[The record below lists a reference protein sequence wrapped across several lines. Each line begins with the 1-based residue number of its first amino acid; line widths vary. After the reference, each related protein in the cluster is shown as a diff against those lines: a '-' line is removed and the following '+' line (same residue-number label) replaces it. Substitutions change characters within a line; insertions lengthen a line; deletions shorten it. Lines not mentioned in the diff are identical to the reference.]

1 MVNRNLLRQFDL
13 PVRNLFLGDEDL
25 KLDSTKF
32 FCPGSILA
40 AKADPAHPLAY
51 GRPSAL
57 SVYFARSQA
66 FEIVADAQEPPV
78 DPQSIQVVVR
88 YADKEVLQSGFL
100 QGEDVIAGK
109 AAVLDVPYDKGHV
122 ILLGCRVQ
130 NRAQPHGTFR
140 ILFNA
145 IQASTVR

>member
-1 MVNRNLLRQFDL
+1 
-13 PVRNLFLGDEDL
+13 VRNLIMGDEDL

-40 AKADPAHPLAY
+40 AHANPNHPVAY

-66 FEIVADAQEPPV
+66 FDIVADATEPAV
-78 DPQSIQVVVR
+78 DPKSIQVVAR
-88 YADKEVLQSGFL
+88 YADKDVLQSGFL

-109 AAVLDVPYDKGHV
+109 AAILDVPYDTGHV

-140 ILFNA
+140 VLFNA
-145 IQASTVR
+145 IQASTAR